1 LIHHVEAALGLPAIL
16 PLGGR
21 TLIACPHGGDVTLL
35 LRLLTCLECL
45 VAPLDALR
53 MWPRRE
59 RNVGASI
66 HTGDGV
72 VDHAALREA

>member
-1 LIHHVEAALGLPAIL
+1 LLRHVLAALGPPAIL
-16 PLGGR
+16 SLR
-21 TLIACPHGGDVTLL
+21 DRKLIARPHGGDVTLL

-45 VAPLDALR
+45 VAPLDACR

-66 HTGDGV
+66 HPGDSV